1 MQTFRAEEAFIQ
13 RFGRGQHGVIVRG
26 QRLAVI
32 DLAGAL
38 GGNSDRARVDGQVA
52 VHQMHGKLIGD
63 IVALRVL
70 DDCIALK
77 PQLARAGI
85 GNISIGL
92 SRNEG
97 DAFHLVGDAFDGE
110 FHARVFKFKLIR
122 GVFHTGVNLRVIL
135 GFDGDLELLVA
146 RLNRQRAQFLRDDV
160 VVQIRAEVRRIGE
173 GVGARARQRLRAEDV
188 ILYALAVDK
197 AVSGL
202 RDLILG
208 QRLAVVG
215 LGFRRGGQRHVALG
229 DLKRAV
235 SRRDVVV
242 VRVRVVSQFP
252 GEGVFAAADLRL
264 RAGVDAGHALV
275 LDEAVA
281 RHLDIA
287 LDQLAAVVHL
297 LCRLGGDRHVALG
310 DRKLAV
316 VDCGDDVI
324 SGSVRRAD
332 DLAVHLKER
341 DVVCADVLSGC
352 GCGNAG
358 ERDASLRAGVAAQG
372 LVLAVILLAV
382 GDRGQRD
389 ILVPLRRVGLVAGNG
404 VRHRRRP
411 ALERVALFARRRAV
425 KGRGRRVHEGG
436 VGLRGKRAVRALLIG
451 DRVRT
456 MIIEGERFRL
466 CLVIDRLRLRVSVL
480 DEERI
485 GVAVLEIG
493 RRRGMIDSRVVQ
505 MTFIVFGMQGVVRV
519 RIDILD
525 RVHGRNILN
534 VHRAVKVPS
543 IRTTRCFAEVVRCTI
558 RNRKAAIDAGPAD
571 IVDVDRL
578 VERIA
583 FNGAV
588 SAARNLCRRDGAVI
602 KAALIARVSVSA
614 RGRQIRNISDD
625 ADGIPAVAVQ
635 LQSGRVAGDLR
646 VNIHVI
652 PGRNRRRLLGIT
664 GDAQYALSHGVDRH
678 DVDEHQRRHQYG

>member
-1 MQTFRAEEAFIQ
+1 
-13 RFGRGQHGVIVRG
+13 
-26 QRLAVI
+26 
-32 DLAGAL
+32 
-38 GGNSDRARVDGQVA
+38 
-52 VHQMHGKLIGD
+52 MHGKLIGD
-63 IVALRVL
+63 IVAVRIP
-70 DDCIALK
+70 DDCVALK
-77 PQLARAGI
+77 LQLALAGI

-92 SRNEG
+92 TRNEG
-97 DAFHLVGDAFDGE
+97 DAFHLVGDAFDFE

-135 GFDGDLELLVA
+135 GFDGDLELLA
-146 RLNRQRAQFLRDDV
+146 AIQNRQRAQFLRDDV
-160 VVQIRAEVRRIGE
+160 VVQIRAVVRRIGE
-173 GVGARARQRLRAEDV
+173 GVGARARQRPRAGDG

-197 AVSGL
+197 AASGL

-215 LGFRRGGQRHVALG
+215 LLCRRGGQRHVALG

-281 RHLDIA
+281 RHLDLTA
-287 LDQLAAVVHL
+287 GQLAAVVGL
-297 LCRLGGDRHVALG
+297 GVRLGGDRHVALG

-332 DLAVHLKER
+332 DLAAVRLRER
-341 DVVCADVLSGC
+341 DVILAGVLSGRL
-352 GCGNAG
+352 CGNAG

-372 LVLAVILLAV
+372 LVLAVILLVSA
-382 GDRGQRD
+382 GCGQRD

-425 KGRGRRVHEGG
+425 KGRGLRAHEGG
-436 VGLRGKRAVRALLIG
+436 VGLLGKRAVITLQIG

-456 MIIEGERFRL
+456 MIIEGERRGRRRIGDL
-466 CLVIDRLRLRVSVL
+466 LHLLVSVL

-485 GVAVLEIG
+485 GVAVLDIG
-493 RRRGMIDSRVVQ
+493 IRRFMIDRLVFQ
-505 MTFIVFGMQGVVRV
+505 MTFIRRRIQRVVRI

-525 RVHGRNILN
+525 RVDRRNLPDI
-534 VHRAVKVPS
+534 HRAVKVPS
-543 IRTTRCFAEVVRCTI
+543 IRTARCFTEVVRCAI
-558 RNRKAAIDAGPAD
+558 RNRKAISAPGD
-571 IVDVDRL
+571 ISNVDCL
-578 VERIA
+578 ISLEPH
-583 FNGAV
+583 NGTV

-602 KAALIARVSVSA
+602 KAALIARVCIKT

-646 VNIHVI
+646 VNVHVI
-652 PGRNRRRLLGIT
+652 TGRNRRRLLGIT